1 MRLML
6 VEDDPVF
13 IRTLSER
20 LQDEGHSTRE
30 FLDPEEALEDL
41 RRAPWG
47 SGGDPARSQA
57 SEDERAPMAEEGPP

>member
-1 MRLML
+1 ML

-30 FLDPEEALEDL
+30 FLDPEEAKEFGIIDEVVNQ
-41 RRAPWG
+41 RPVTDA
-47 SGGDPARSQA
+47 A
-57 SEDERAPMAEEGPP
+57 EDESDKSLD